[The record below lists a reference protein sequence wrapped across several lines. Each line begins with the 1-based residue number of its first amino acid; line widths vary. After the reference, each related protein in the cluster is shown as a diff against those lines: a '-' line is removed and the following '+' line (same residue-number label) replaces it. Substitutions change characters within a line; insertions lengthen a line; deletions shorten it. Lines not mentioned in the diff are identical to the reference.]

1 MFPTSKNQNM
11 KIALSYKPEKM
22 SLEFISEIKEKV
34 LSYGF
39 ELDDS
44 HPDIVL
50 FIGGD
55 GTFLRTVHQ
64 YFNQLEKVKFVGLC
78 KGHLGFFYSYDEKEI
93 DALLSDLKRDACKKE
108 SHYLL
113 KALVDNEEIYAINE
127 IRIESPFHTLIS
139 DVYINDDFLETFRGN
154 GLVASTALGSTAYNK
169 SLGGAVIYPNIPL
182 VELSE
187 IAPINNTIYTSLHSS
202 LVVDKD
208 SQIVLKTKTENILVG
223 YDHLTKNIKL
233 ASSISL
239 QLSNKKVEL
248 LRKSDY
254 SYTKLL
260 NSKFVGDK

>member
-1 MFPTSKNQNM
+1 
-11 KIALSYKPEKM
+11 M
-22 SLEFISEIKEKV
+22 SEEFISSIKEKV

-44 HPDIVL
+44 HPDVVL

-55 GTFLRTVHQ
+55 GTFLRSVHQ
-64 YFNQLEKVKFVGLC
+64 YLNQLDKVSFIGLC
-78 KGHLGFFYSYDEKEI
+78 KGHLGFFYSYDENEL
-93 DALLSDLKRDACKKE
+93 DSLLSDLKRGVCKKE

-113 KALVDNEEIYAINE
+113 KATVDNEEIYALNE

-139 DVYINDDFLETFRGN
+139 DVYINDEFLETFRGN
-154 GLVASTALGSTAYNK
+154 GLVVSTPLGSSAYNK
-169 SLGGAVIYPNIPL
+169 SLGGAVIYPNISSM
-182 VELSE
+182 ELSE
-187 IAPINNTIYTSLHSS
+187 IAPINNTVYTSLHSS

-208 SQIVLKTKTENILVG
+208 SEIVLKTKTENILLG
-223 YDHLTKNIKL
+223 YDHLNKNIKL

-239 QLSNKKVEL
+239 KLSNKKVEL
-248 LRKSDY
+248 LRNSDY

>member
-1 MFPTSKNQNM
+1 
-11 KIALSYKPEKM
+11 M
-22 SLEFISEIKEKV
+22 SEEFISSIKEKV

-44 HPDIVL
+44 HPDVVL

-55 GTFLRTVHQ
+55 GTFLRSVHQ
-64 YFNQLEKVKFVGLC
+64 YLNQLDKVSFIGLC
-78 KGHLGFFYSYDEKEI
+78 KGHLGFFYSYDENEL
-93 DALLSDLKRDACKKE
+93 DSLFSDLKRGVCKKE

-113 KALVDNEEIYAINE
+113 KATVDNEEIYALNE

-139 DVYINDDFLETFRGN
+139 DVYINDEFLETFRGN
-154 GLVASTALGSTAYNK
+154 GLVVSTPLGSSAYNK
-169 SLGGAVIYPNIPL
+169 SLGGAVIYPNISSM
-182 VELSE
+182 ELSE
-187 IAPINNTIYTSLHSS
+187 IAPINNTVYTSLHSS

-208 SQIVLKTKTENILVG
+208 SEIVLKTKTENILLG
-223 YDHLTKNIKL
+223 YDHLNKNIKL

-239 QLSNKKVEL
+239 KLSNKKVEL
-248 LRKSDY
+248 LRNSDY